1 MKLRVALPALLVA
14 AALHGP
20 MARADITIG
29 ATLSLTGPGSS
40 LGIPE
45 KQTMELIPETLA
57 GHKVRT
63 IILDDRSD
71 PTQAV
76 VNARK
81 LTAEDKVDIIFGATL
96 TPTSLAILDVIGPA
110 ETPTVSLSGSGS
122 IIIPQEGNKRF
133 AFKLAPNEPIQGA
146 RIFEHAT
153 SNGIGTM
160 AYIAHATAF
169 GESFTEE
176 MQKVAGLRKV
186 RTLAWE
192 RFNPTDTSV
201 TPQVLKVL
209 ATNPDAVLIAASG
222 TSAAAPVIE
231 LRQRGYRKMIYLN
244 QGIANNDFLR
254 VGGKSLE
261 GAVFPVSPVLV
272 AEQLSND
279 NPMKKVA
286 LEYVR
291 LFEGKHGKGSRT
303 LFGATAW
310 DAWLIMAAAVP
321 TALKAGQPGTAAF
334 RRALRDTMERTQ
346 NFVGT
351 QAVFTMSPTD
361 HNGTDQ
367 RGQVLVRIENG
378 GWKLLQE

>member
-1 MKLRVALPALLVA
+1 MTIRTAAPAVLLA
-14 AALHGP
+14 AALSMPAAH
-20 MARADITIG
+20 ADITIG

-45 KQTMELIPETLA
+45 QQTIELIPDTLA
-57 GHKVRT
+57 GHKVRK

-110 ETPTVSLSGSGS
+110 ETPTISLSGSGS

-153 SNGIGTM
+153 GNGIGTI
-160 AYIAHATAF
+160 AYISHATAF

-176 MQKVAGLRKV
+176 MQKVASLRKV
-186 RTLAWE
+186 RTVAWE
-192 RFNPTDTSV
+192 RFNPVDTSV
-201 TPQVLKVL
+201 TPQVLK
-209 ATNPDAVLIAASG
+209 AIGANPDAVLIAASG

-231 LRQRGYRKMIYLN
+231 LRQRGFRKLIYLN

-254 VGGKSLE
+254 VGGKALE
-261 GAVFPVSPVLV
+261 GAVFPVSPALV
-272 AEQLSND
+272 AEQLSST
-279 NPMKKVA
+279 NPIRKVA
-286 LEYVR
+286 VEYVN
-291 LFEGKHGKGSRT
+291 LFEARHGKGSRT

-310 DAWLIMAAAVP
+310 DAWLIMAAATP
-321 TALKAGQPGTAAF
+321 TALKAGQPGTPAF
-334 RRALRDTMERTQ
+334 RRALRDTMERTKD
-346 NFVGT
+346 FVGT
-351 QAVFTMSPTD
+351 QAVFNMSPTD

-367 RGQVLVRIENG
+367 RGQVLVKIENG
-378 GWKLLQE
+378 TWKLLQE